1 MEVAGLVAFQRLLGE
16 LVVHFKEWTTG
27 SENNVPLKMR
37 KKKPGN
43 LWYNVVV
50 GKH

>member
-1 MEVAGLVAFQRLLGE
+1 MPFSGFLAEP
-16 LVVHFKEWTTG
+16 VVHFKEWTTG
-27 SENNVPLKMR
+27 SDNTVPLKMR

-50 GKH
+50 RQH

>member
-1 MEVAGLVAFQRLLGE
+1 MPFPRFLAEP
-16 LVVHFKEWTTG
+16 VVHFKEWATS
-27 SENNVPLKMR
+27 SENTVPLKMR